1 MFNHRYVEGD
11 TVKPKPW
18 DVLIAGT
25 TALFLALFF
34 YSREYFVKHHL
45 IPVSFAVLG
54 ALGMLRT
61 HDAYKSGNASKL
73 RLYGALVLAVVFIII
88 GIWMDLVDNRVLPT

>member
-1 MFNHRYVEGD
+1 MKSKVWNAF
-11 TVKPKPW
+11 
-18 DVLIAGT
+18 IAGT
-25 TALFLALFF
+25 TAFFLVLFLC
-34 YSREYFVKHHL
+34 SWEYFVKHHL

-54 ALGMLRT
+54 ALGMLRAY
-61 HDAYKSGNASKL
+61 DAYKSGNASKL